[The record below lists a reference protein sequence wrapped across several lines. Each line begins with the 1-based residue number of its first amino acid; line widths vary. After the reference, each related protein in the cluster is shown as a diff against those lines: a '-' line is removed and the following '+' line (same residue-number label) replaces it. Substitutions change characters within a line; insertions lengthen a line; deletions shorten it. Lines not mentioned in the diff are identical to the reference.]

1 MQTLMTLMTLVLLAA
16 GAATSIEYDAQV
28 DFSRY
33 KTWSWH
39 RAVTPAENSVVD
51 KSIRG
56 AIEKG
61 LSGRGVSR
69 VEAGGTLYVSYH
81 ASKTTEIG
89 LEPIRNVSAPAG
101 VRYAEKGALVVEVLD
116 AESGSVVWRALVSG
130 ALKHEPSFVP
140 DQVAAAIEALFEKFP
155 GRSAR

>member
-1 MQTLMTLMTLVLLAA
+1 MQRLMTLLLLAA
-16 GAATSIEYDAQV
+16 GAATSVEYDAQV
-28 DFSRY
+28 DFSQY

-51 KSIRG
+51 KRIRE

-61 LSGRGVSR
+61 LTGHGIPRIDS
-69 VEAGGTLYVSYH
+69 GGTLLVSYH

-101 VRYAEKGALVVEVLD
+101 VRYAEKGTLVVEMLD
-116 AESGSVVWRALVSG
+116 ADSGRVVWRGLVSG
-130 ALKHEPSFVP
+130 ALRHEPSFVP
-140 DQVAAAIEALFEKFP
+140 DQVAAAVGALLEKFP
-155 GRSAR
+155 RSSAP